1 MVSEGH
7 HTLCPLPVTLLLAFH
22 SLCAIQIEKTSDKL
36 VPKVQQ

>member
-7 HTLCPLPVTLLLAFH
+7 HTLCPLPLPVTLLLTFH

-36 VPKVQQ
+36 VPIV